1 MQESPLDRETT
12 SVPRWVWSLF
22 LCPAD
27 GRTTAVGFREDY
39 NHYAYWGNGGFSW
52 GVLYI
57 TGLIAMALQ
66 INPDLT
72 EEEAFAYLHAS
83 SHDHLGGN
91 FVNPKGFLER
101 VAQAANQP
109 HGGVSLFSCREALWE
124 FRQLF

>member
-1 MQESPLDRETT
+1 
-12 SVPRWVWSLF
+12 
-22 LCPAD
+22 
-27 GRTTAVGFREDY
+27 
-39 NHYAYWGNGGFSW
+39 
-52 GVLYI
+52 
-57 TGLIAMALQ
+57 MALQ

-109 HGGVSLFSCREALWE
+109 HGGVSLFSCRGPFGSFVNLTPFSA
-124 FRQLF
+124 